1 MTAAAKARS
10 WESDTGPAERRRSAA
25 IIEAQR
31 ISQHVSRSQFKAF
44 PLEWI
49 IVTSLD
55 APVLLFEILP
65 GDDPERVRDARGLQ
79 ERLHCAEE
87 GRGLGLCDAYR
98 RTHDPVKR
106 AVLAR
111 EIRRR
116 WSDLVELAVGYTFP
130 GWHLGGAS
138 MLLEF
143 EPEASA

>member
-1 MTAAAKARS
+1 MKAAAKPRA

-44 PLEWI
+44 PLEWL

-65 GDDPERVRDARGLQ
+65 GDDPDRVRDARGLQ

-116 WSDLVELAVGYTFP
+116 WCELVDLAVGYTFP
-130 GWHLGGAS
+130 GFHLGGAL
-138 MLLEF
+138 MLMEF
-143 EPEASA
+143 APDA

>member
-1 MTAAAKARS
+1 MKAAAKPRS
-10 WESDTGPAERRRSAA
+10 WETDAGPAEIHRHARIVEARRLA
-25 IIEAQR
+25 
-31 ISQHVSRSQFKAF
+31 QHVSRSQLKAL
-44 PLEWI
+44 PLEWL

-98 RTHDPVKR
+98 RTPDPVKR

-116 WSDLVELAVGYTFP
+116 WSDLVDLAVGYTFP
-130 GWHLGGAS
+130 GFHLGGAI
-138 MLLEF
+138 MLMEF
-143 EPEASA
+143 APDA